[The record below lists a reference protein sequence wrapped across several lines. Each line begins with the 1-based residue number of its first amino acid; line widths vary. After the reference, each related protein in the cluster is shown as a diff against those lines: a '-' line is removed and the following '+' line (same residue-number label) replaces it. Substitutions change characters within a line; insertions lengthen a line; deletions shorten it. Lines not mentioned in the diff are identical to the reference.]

1 MTDIAGVAHGDQSRA
16 VLLSASC
23 RPLRRSLRPLAWLV
37 LEEVALD
44 VVEEQG
50 RVVARTSARQ
60 IAQQL
65 KIDPGTA
72 ASALRTLRDRGLIRT
87 FREQGQA
94 GRFGLAVY
102 ELVPV
107 DGLRL
112 VQPCMDGPHM
122 ASPAMVVPSTVGPAK
137 DTPCAATSGSIST
150 ADDADRA
157 DASGRACRSQKAPSA
172 TSLQC
177 PGQETLDFGT
187 TAP

>member
-1 MTDIAGVAHGDQSRA
+1 MTDIAGVAPGEQSSA

-44 VVEEQG
+44 AVEEHG

-65 KIDPGTA
+65 EIDPGTA

-112 VQPCMDGPHM
+112 VRPCTDGPHT
-122 ASPAMVVPSTVGPAK
+122 ASPAMERPSTVRPAK
-137 DTPCAATSGSIST
+137 DTPCAATPGSIST
-150 ADDADRA
+150 ADDAESA
-157 DASGRACRSQKAPSA
+157 DASGRGSRSQKSTSAPSV
-172 TSLQC
+172 QC
-177 PGQETLDFGT
+177 PGQETLDLGT